1 MAKIKY
7 KVLENKKVGNHSFYA
22 VQVPHGTL
30 SFDEVIREACQN
42 TDITPSIMR
51 AAVTEYMKAAQNNL
65 LKGFRVPV
73 GEEFLFLYPN
83 LRASAKDE
91 LNQDGT
97 VKKAATA
104 DMVVP
109 SKQKTRLGCS
119 VSSKYS
125 DKFASE
131 VSWQRVDPV
140 TGSEVEGTEDV
151 TDGGGDNTGGDNGG
165 GGTPDPLEA

>member
-1 MAKIKY
+1 M
-7 KVLENKKVGNHSFYA
+7 
-22 VQVPHGTL
+22 PCTHGTL
-30 SFDEVIREACQN
+30 TFEEVIKEACAN

-83 LRASAKDE
+83 LKASAKDE
-91 LNQDGT
+91 FNQDGT
-97 VKKAATA
+97 VKKAPTA
-104 DMVVP
+104 DMVTP

-151 TDGGGDNTGGDNGG
+151 TDPNNNGGGDNGG
-165 GGTPDPLEA
+165 GSDIPEGGLEG

>member
-1 MAKIKY
+1 MAKIKF
-7 KVLENKKVGNHSFYA
+7 KVVENTKVGTHSFYA
-22 VQVPHGTL
+22 VPCPHGTL
-30 SFDEVIREACQN
+30 SFDEVIREACAN

-83 LRASAKDE
+83 LKASAKDE
-91 LNQDGT
+91 LNPDGT
-97 VKKAATA
+97 VKKVATA

-131 VSWQRVDPV
+131 VSWKRVDPV
-140 TGSEVEGTEDV
+140 TGSDVDNTEDV
-151 TDGGGDNTGGDNGG
+151 TDQGGDDNGG
-165 GGTPDPLEA
+165 GGDTGGGENEG

>member
-1 MAKIKY
+1 MKRNFFHVAII
-7 KVLENKKVGNHSFYA
+7 
-22 VQVPHGTL
+22 GTTLCALAAL
-30 SFDEVIREACQN
+30 SSSCQN

-151 TDGGGDNTGGDNGG
+151 TDGGDNNNQPSGE
-165 GGTPDPLEA
+165 LEG

>member
-7 KVLENKKVGNHSFYA
+7 KVLENTRMGTHSFYT
-22 VQVPHGTL
+22 VPVPHGTL
-30 SFDEVIREACQN
+30 SFEEVIKEACAN

-83 LRASAKDE
+83 LKVSVKDE
-91 LNQDGT
+91 LNQDGS

-104 DMVVP
+104 SMVVP

-125 DKFASE
+125 NLFAAE
-131 VSWQRVDPV
+131 VNWQRVDPV
-140 TGSEVEGTEDV
+140 TGSEVEGTEDI
-151 TDGGGDNTGGDNGG
+151 TDTNNDNPGGGD
-165 GGTPDPLEA
+165 DPNSGND

>member
-7 KVLENKKVGNHSFYA
+7 KVVENTKVGTHSFYA
-22 VQVPHGTL
+22 VPYPHGTL
-30 SFDEVIREACQN
+30 SFDEVIREACAN

-83 LRASAKDE
+83 LRASVKDE

-140 TGSEVEGTEDV
+140 TGSEVDNAEDV
-151 TDGGGDNTGGDNGG
+151 TDNNGGDNGG
-165 GGTPDPLEA
+165 GDNPPSGDLEG

>member
-1 MAKIKY
+1 M
-7 KVLENKKVGNHSFYA
+7 
-22 VQVPHGTL
+22 
-30 SFDEVIREACQN
+30 
-42 TDITPSIMR
+42 
-51 AAVTEYMKAAQNNL
+51 
-65 LKGFRVPV
+65 PV

-83 LRASAKDE
+83 LRASVKDE

-104 DMVVP
+104 DMVIP

-140 TGSEVEGTEDV
+140 TGSEVENTEDV
-151 TDGGGDNTGGDNGG
+151 TDQPGSGDTPGGD
-165 GGTPDPLEA
+165 LEG